1 MIRVLVTGA
10 DGFIGRVLVQ
20 RLLAQGLDGRTV
32 DQIVAA
38 DLRSDD
44 AAGDARVV
52 QRAGDLCDPTHLDA
66 LCAQPLDAVFHL
78 ASLPGGAA
86 EADYERGRRV
96 NLDATIAL
104 LERLRGQ
111 SVPARF
117 IYASSVAVYGDPLP
131 ERIDEATLPAPA
143 LSYGAHKLACEVL
156 VADASRRRWV
166 EGCSLRLPGVVARP
180 GEGAGLMSAFMS
192 QVFWRLAAGEPVT
205 LPVSPEGVAWWI
217 SVSACV
223 DNLLRAACVDPQRL
237 HPRRS
242 YPMPVLRL
250 TMADVVAA
258 LCARFGRDSGQLV
271 RYAPEPLVERLFARY
286 PPLDTAQA
294 EALGFRHDGSVEA
307 LIRHALAIQPAVNA

>member
-20 RLLAQGLDGRTV
+20 RLLAQGLGGRTV
-32 DQIVAA
+32 DQVVAA
-38 DLRSDD
+38 DLRFDEE
-44 AAGDARVV
+44 AGDARVV
-52 QRAGDLCDPTHLDA
+52 QRAGDLCDPTCLDA

-96 NLDATIAL
+96 NLVATIAL

-111 SVPARF
+111 PVPARF

-180 GEGAGLMSAFMS
+180 GEGVGLMSAFMS
-192 QVFWRLAAGEPVT
+192 QLFWRLAAGEPIT
-205 LPVSPEGVAWWI
+205 LPVSPAGVAWWI
-217 SVSACV
+217 SASVCA

-242 YPMPVLRL
+242 YQMPVLRL
-250 TMADVVAA
+250 TLAELVAA
-258 LCARFGRDSGQLV
+258 LCARFATDPGQLV
-271 RYAPEPLVERLFARY
+271 RYAPQPAIEYLFARF
-286 PPLDTAQA
+286 PPLDTTQS
-294 EALGFRHDGSVEA
+294 EALGFRHDGNVDA
-307 LIRHALAIQPAVNA
+307 LITNALAGYPVMNT